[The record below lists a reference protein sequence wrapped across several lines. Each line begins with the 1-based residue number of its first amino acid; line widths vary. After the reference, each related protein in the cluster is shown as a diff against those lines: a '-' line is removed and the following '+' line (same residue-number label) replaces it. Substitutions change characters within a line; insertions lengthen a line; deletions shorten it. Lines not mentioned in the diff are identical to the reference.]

1 MNKFMIQFI
10 KNRIIPSK
18 TAQLFIGTIVK
29 WQEDQCLEKGAA
41 LAYYAIFS
49 FFPILLVILSIFSL
63 ILGSKNYIY
72 DQLLFFAKNALPPEA
87 YKIVVITLLDLNK
100 SSIGAGLIGFIIL
113 FVTASRIF
121 SALDQSVDKIW
132 KVHHQ
137 QQVSLNWLGI
147 IIKYIKD
154 TVFAFLL
161 LLSTAFLILLSF
173 VSNFAIKIILGLLK
187 NVEQTI
193 TWVKVDEALL
203 WNSLQVT
210 ITFIL
215 LCLVVLVLFKI
226 LPSTR
231 LKWSDLWLGSILT
244 VGLYS
249 LVQTLVSSGVI
260 RIGEQFRAYGVI
272 GGFMVLLLWIFLTF
286 QIFFLGCEFTYVYTH
301 LFGSRSNKLE
311 KETDIAPIKQG
322 EKKTI
327 S

>member
-1 MNKFMIQFI
+1 MIQFI